1 MSAAILIVEDERIVA
16 LDLQQSLRE
25 LGYDAYAIAA
35 SADEAM
41 ACALERRPD
50 LVLMDIKIKGSLDGI
65 GAAAALRE
73 HFGTNVI
80 YLTAFADAATLER
93 AKKTEPQGYILKPV
107 KAAELRGMIEIALY
121 RRELEGARHTAARL
135 ELEQR
140 TLQEL
145 HRLKDEFIANIS
157 HELRTPLNGI
167 IGFAGLMHS
176 GMAGPVSEE
185 HARFLGH
192 ILASGRELL
201 HLVNNMLD
209 LANVDAGMLQPHP
222 ESLDLRK
229 LTDEVA
235 GMVRPALDA
244 KRHRLEVAIDPLCG
258 AIVNDPAIVKQIL
271 YNYAANAVQFTPPGG
286 LVTLRASADGPL
298 RVRLEVRDNGIGI
311 SEQDVERLFKPFAK
325 LDAKERELFP
335 GAGLGLR
342 LAKRLAERQGGRV
355 GVDPAPGGGSI
366 FYAVLPRV
374 LPPPA

>member
-1 MSAAILIVEDERIVA
+1 
-16 LDLQQSLRE
+16 
-25 LGYDAYAIAA
+25 
-35 SADEAM
+35 
-41 ACALERRPD
+41 
-50 LVLMDIKIKGSLDGI
+50 
-65 GAAAALRE
+65 
-73 HFGTNVI
+73 
-80 YLTAFADAATLER
+80 
-93 AKKTEPQGYILKPV
+93 
-107 KAAELRGMIEIALY
+107 
-121 RRELEGARHTAARL
+121 
-135 ELEQR
+135 
-140 TLQEL
+140 
-145 HRLKDEFIANIS
+145 
-157 HELRTPLNGI
+157 
-167 IGFAGLMHS
+167 
-176 GMAGPVSEE
+176 VSEE